1 MRGVLGAADR
11 AAALCRTY
19 LLSLDPL
26 SRVHDVQNDPRFQHR
41 GVDLLWERDGLPVQ
55 GIEVKGDR
63 QGRRGNY
70 FFELVSN
77 VEKDTPGCFLYSV
90 ADAYLYVFLDLREVH
105 HLPMPKTREWFLPR
119 AKTYPLRH
127 TRTRTGNVAYTTVG
141 AVVPVNEVLREVEG
155 AARFRIEEEGSVTPM
170 RPPSRR
176 GPHVRREHA

>member
-1 MRGVLGAADR
+1 MGKEESRAVGPGITVRTLGLEKLVQELAQDHRMFVMDPKGEPLRGKPIA
-11 AAALCRTY
+11 
-19 LLSLDPL
+19 
-26 SRVHDVQNDPRFQHR
+26 
-41 GVDLLWERDGLPVQ
+41 
-55 GIEVKGDR
+55 
-63 QGRRGNY
+63 
-70 FFELVSN
+70 SN
-77 VEKDTPGCFLYSV
+77 PCFILT
-90 ADAYLYVFLDLREVH
+90 D